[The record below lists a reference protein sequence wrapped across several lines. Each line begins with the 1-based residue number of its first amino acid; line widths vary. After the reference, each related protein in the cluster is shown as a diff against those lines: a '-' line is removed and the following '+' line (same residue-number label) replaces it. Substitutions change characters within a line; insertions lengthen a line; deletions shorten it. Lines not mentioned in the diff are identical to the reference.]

1 MEALDRLAGS
11 LYYDMATLT
20 AEAEEQTEQ
29 LSKMQAEMVSRAEIA
44 NGMVSELER
53 EKLMLTERVKELAVE
68 ADVVMNWLRVHDRE
82 AWSAATGDEVENA
95 FEITHGDGGVGDSKT
110 VVDCLAADKAT
121 EDLMYA
127 LDEAVERGVVSFQA
141 YIRQVR
147 VLAREQFYHR
157 AILTKLERL

>member
-11 LYYDMATLT
+11 LHYDVATLK
-20 AEAEEQTEQ
+20 AEAEEETEQ
-29 LSKMQAEMVSRAEIA
+29 LSKMQVEMVGRVEIA
-44 NGMVSELER
+44 NGMVSELEL
-53 EKLMLTERVKELAVE
+53 EELMLKERVKELAVE
-68 ADVVMNWLRVHDRE
+68 ADVVMSWLRVHDRE
-82 AWSAATGDEVENA
+82 AWFAATGDEVENA
-95 FEITHGDGGVGDSKT
+95 FEITHGDGEVDDSKT
-110 VVDCLAADKAT
+110 VVDCLAADKAI

-157 AILTKLERL
+157 AML